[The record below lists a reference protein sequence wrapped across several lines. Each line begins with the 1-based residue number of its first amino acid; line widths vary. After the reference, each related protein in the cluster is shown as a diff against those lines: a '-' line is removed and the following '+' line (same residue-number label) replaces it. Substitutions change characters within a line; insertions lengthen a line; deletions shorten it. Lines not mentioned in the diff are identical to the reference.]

1 MSRTNL
7 MNSLTHMHSIGNES
21 IDEASMIDQTPSD
34 DEQVNADVASEM
46 PVETSPEDTADA
58 VLAEQQEDD
67 VASEEDSVATESIAM
82 LIDNSIRQ
90 SFALEDLADQLNETL
105 EGDGEGIDAVQAQ
118 MITTGS
124 EVMDE
129 SGSQIAVE
137 NFNMDQRVATES
149 LRDTVAEKASMLADS
164 ASAMITRAVRHV
176 TTRVRYIVEQVQAS
190 NLRLMSYI
198 KKADLLGEFAGQQIS
213 DPKILARLQ
222 KHLPLSGSGNQ
233 EIVRYIKQ
241 GLFGVIQNVTS
252 LLTTFNRVRS
262 SVYSDNGDKVMQ
274 AIVTMFKEVEKL
286 NHGKF
291 NGFDIKV
298 TTPESYET
306 EALLAMP
313 IVRSVATIDLVP
325 GTGDQTYKIVS
336 KAELAML
343 TELLGTLRK
352 EVSGLN
358 AVIGNGLIEAPLKYT
373 NYAREVV
380 NKVGGGKEAR
390 DVYKLQIRSSV
401 LINNVISRLVSD
413 VSSIAGR
420 LSRHA
425 VLMVAASFESTGV
438 TVDPADQSTDQQT

>member
-1 MSRTNL
+1 
-7 MNSLTHMHSIGNES
+7 
-21 IDEASMIDQTPSD
+21 
-34 DEQVNADVASEM
+34 
-46 PVETSPEDTADA
+46 
-58 VLAEQQEDD
+58 
-67 VASEEDSVATESIAM
+67 M

-413 VSSIAGR
+413 VSAIAGR

-438 TVDPADQSTDQQT
+438 TVDPADQSADQQT